1 MSGAGRRHALVGLAC
16 LVLTALVAAC
26 GGPDN
31 QQLYDAVQNHAAEE
45 VTIQATVTRVLADES
60 GGPDGPHERF
70 DVDAGQGITCE
81 IDHNLTLA
89 PRAPVSPGTVVVI
102 KGQYEPDP
110 QGCVIHYTH
119 HSTSAHHESGYIEV
133 AGQQY
138 S

>member
-1 MSGAGRRHALVGLAC
+1 MQRLSLALAAALAA
-16 LVLTALVAAC
+16 VAC

-31 QQLYDAVQNHAAEE
+31 QQLYDAVHNHAPAE
-45 VTIQATVTRVLADES
+45 VTVSATVTVILADS
-60 GGPDGPHERF
+60 TSGPDGPHQRF
-70 DVDAGQGITCE
+70 DIDAGQGITCE

-89 PRAPVSPGTVVVI
+89 PRVPVEVGTQIVV

-110 QGCVIHYTH
+110 SGCVIHYTH
-119 HSTSAHHESGYIEV
+119 HSTSRSHESGYIEV